1 MRYSAG
7 SIEPHCH
14 GLEDI
19 ISRSDRSVL
28 EPLLA
33 ASQYT
38 RESTRKQ
45 CFPLLPSVVDLCSDN
60 SSVVSIELR
69 VPQSLVY
76 PSKSSAE
83 QKVPFSCVFVP

>member
-60 SSVVSIELR
+60 SSVVPIELR
-69 VPQSLVY
+69 VLPRKKL
-76 PSKSSAE
+76 
-83 QKVPFSCVFVP
+83 FVHLS